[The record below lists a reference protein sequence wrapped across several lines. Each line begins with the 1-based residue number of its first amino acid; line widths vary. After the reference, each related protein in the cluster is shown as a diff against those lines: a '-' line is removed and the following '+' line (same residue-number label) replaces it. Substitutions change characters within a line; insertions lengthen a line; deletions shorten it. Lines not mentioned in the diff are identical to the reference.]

1 MSRGD
6 RFDRADFSARYR
18 ETAPEAVAPAKAQLA
33 AKLAPSRKSPVRLL
47 TAAWPMD
54 RSKIERVG
62 ESVLTDRNGKGRP
75 HKGIDIFADAGTEV
89 LAANAGRVLRVIDG
103 RAGTSATQKHAGLF
117 VDVMGHDA
125 LVYRYLHLGEVQ
137 VAAGEEMKKA
147 LPSESWLR
155 RIPAACARRPTC
167 TLKYARGTLHAALRT
182 TVRRLIDCDS
192 YPRCVHR
199 RM

>member
-33 AKLAPSRKSPVRLL
+33 AKVAPSRKSPVRLL
-47 TAAWPMD
+47 TAAWPIL

-62 ESVLTDRNGKGRP
+62 ESVLTDRNGRGRP

-117 VDVMGHDA
+117 VDVLGRDA

-137 VAAGEEMKKA
+137 VAAGEEMKQGA
-147 LPSESWLR
+147 PVGIVAAPNTSGLRAATHLHFEIRQGDFTRSAQDYGAPIDPLRLLPPLR
-155 RIPAACARRPTC
+155 A
-167 TLKYARGTLHAALRT
+167 
-182 TVRRLIDCDS
+182 
-192 YPRCVHR
+192 
-199 RM
+199 